1 MTDMTGITDTSR
13 PPRISRRQALRI
25 TAATGITLALGGGL
39 RELIRTGGLQRVRR
53 TELRMGT
60 PVTLIAVHPDGDE
73 ARRWIT
79 SAFAEMERLESIL
92 SRHREGTPVARL
104 NRSGFLREAP
114 DELLDVVRAGLALSR
129 RSGGAFDMTVAPL
142 LALHRSR
149 FSDTGKPPEEDEVAR
164 ALERVGYERLH
175 VEGAT
180 LSFER
185 AGMALTLDGIA
196 KGYVVDRTVA
206 CLGRAGAEHVL
217 VEAGGD
223 MAATGT
229 SAPGAPWRVGIQH
242 PERPG
247 EPLGI
252 LEVRRG
258 GIATSGDYI
267 HSFTP
272 DRMHHHIL
280 DPRTGWSPREARSVT
295 VTTPSALE
303 ADALSTAVFVLGAEE
318 GRALLESLDGV
329 EGLIVTRDGREVRTR
344 GFPRQFA

>member
-1 MTDMTGITDTSR
+1 MTDMTDESR
-13 PPRISRRQALRI
+13 SPRISRRHALRI
-25 TAATGITLALGGGL
+25 TAAAGITLALGGGL

-60 PVTLIAVHPDGDE
+60 PVTLTAVHPDGDE

-79 SAFAEMERLESIL
+79 SAFSEMERLESIL
-92 SRHREGTPVARL
+92 SRYREDTPVARL
-104 NRSGFLREAP
+104 NRSGFLQEAP
-114 DELLDVVRAGLALSR
+114 DELLEVVRTGLELSR

-142 LALHRSR
+142 LALHRAR
-149 FSDTGKPPEEDEVAR
+149 FTETGSPPGEDEVAR
-164 ALERVGYERLH
+164 ALERVGYGRLQ

-180 LSFER
+180 LSFQR
-185 AGMALTLDGIA
+185 PGMALTLDGIA

-229 SAPGAPWRVGIQH
+229 SAPGAPWRVGIQD

-247 EPLGI
+247 ESMGT

-280 DPRTGWSPREARSVT
+280 DPRTGWSPLEARSVT

-303 ADALSTAVFVLGAEE
+303 ADALSTAVLVLGAEE
-318 GRALLESLDGV
+318 GRALLESLEGV

-344 GFPRQFA
+344 GFPRHPA